1 MASGEGL
8 YKRPDS
14 KFWWASWTDGD
25 GKPRRKSTRTTNRAA
40 ALALISKWRFEAW
53 SRQTGLTPPGQPVA
67 PARRPSVTLEDL
79 QAQWERE
86 HEGAYLR
93 SGQSRWKGILA
104 GLGGPDRRA
113 CKVTQDEL
121 QELRTALARR
131 MSRSSVNHHLST
143 LRGAWALAIERG
155 QLTDNPTKGLRNFAV
170 HDQRDRVMSLEEERL
185 LLEHAKP
192 GLARAII
199 LAVDT
204 GLRRGELAQLAW
216 SHVDL
221 ERRVITLPARAAK
234 NKRAWQVPVTQR
246 VKRTLEP
253 LERTAPIVPY
263 TAMSLTAVFKR
274 LCAELGIKDLRLH
287 DLRHT
292 AATRMRRAGVDWFV
306 VMKILNHQNP
316 RHAMRYQT
324 VADQDLVSA
333 ADKLGALLSRRSKV

>member
-1 MASGEGL
+1 MARGEGL
-8 YKRPDS
+8 YKRKDS
-14 KFWWASWTDGD
+14 RYWWACWTPPG
-25 GKPRRKSTRTTNRAA
+25 GKQQQRSTRTTNKAA
-40 ALALISKWRFEAW
+40 ARALLARWRAQDW
-53 SRQTGLTPPGQPVA
+53 STWSEVRNPAAPPATA
-67 PARRPSVTLEDL
+67 PEGPSVTLGDL
-79 QAQWERE
+79 QQIWERE
-86 HEGAYLR
+86 HSGHYLR
-93 SGQSRWKGILA
+93 SGQSRWNGILA
-104 GLGGPDRRA
+104 GLGGPGRLA
-113 CKVTQDEL
+113 CEVTQEEL
-121 QELRTALARR
+121 QVLRTSLVSR

-155 QLTDNPTKGLRNFAV
+155 QLTSNPTKGLRNFAV
-170 HDQRDRVMSLEEERL
+170 HDQRDRVMSTEEEAL
-185 LLEHAKP
+185 LLQHAKP

-221 ERRVITLPARAAK
+221 GRRVITLPAQAAK
-234 NKRAWQVPVTQR
+234 NRRAWQVPVTLR

-253 LERTAPIVPY
+253 LDRAAPIVPY

-274 LCAELGIKDLRLH
+274 LCAELEIEDLRLH

-292 AATRMRRAGVDWFV
+292 AATRMRRSGVDWFV
-306 VMKILNHQNP
+306 VMRILNHQNP

-333 ADKLGALLSRRSKV
+333 ADKLEGYLKRSG